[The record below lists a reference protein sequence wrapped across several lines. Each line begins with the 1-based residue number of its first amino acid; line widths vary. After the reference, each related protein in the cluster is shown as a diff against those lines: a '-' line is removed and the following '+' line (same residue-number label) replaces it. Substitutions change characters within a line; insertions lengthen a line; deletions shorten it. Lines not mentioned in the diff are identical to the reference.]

1 MCSPQRTASR
11 QKPKT
16 LGVFMRVLAVV
27 SCLTLSVVSV
37 ADPPAATAAMAH
49 RIDIPP
55 QKLGPALRALAREQ
69 GFQIVYGSKEVSQL
83 NSPGAVGEFTP
94 AQALEQLLSGTGLT
108 YRYVDEKTVTIV
120 SPKSTSTSQAPR
132 SAGGD
137 ATTLIDTNSKQQEAR
152 SPSFWDRFRLAQ
164 VDQGAASQG
173 GSLGNAAPQAE
184 PKPSALEEIVVTA
197 QKRAERLKDVP
208 VSISVL
214 SGSDLDRSSVAGIRD
229 ALNRVPGV
237 ATTVGFQ
244 GGGTQIAVR
253 GVTANGPNF
262 SGASPIAYYLD
273 SVPFGFVRS
282 ASTPDTNAYDL
293 DRVEVLRGPQ
303 GTLYGASA
311 QNGVVRV
318 LTKDANLTDYE
329 FKARASG
336 SDTDRGSLGY
346 RADMALNAPLIEG
359 KLAARLVVGYEDLP
373 GWIDR
378 PKDDNANNGEVRQ
391 ARLKINGQPTDQL
404 SVGASAWVSRS
415 DFGAPPTGTADG
427 RNTSTSAE
435 PMSTDYDAYSLK
447 VGYDLA
453 AFSLSSMTS
462 YLDYNNEGYIDYG
475 NLGLRGT
482 RLYSRFKSRVW
493 SEEVNLHSTSSGP
506 WRWSAGGI
514 YRDDKDLTSQFR
526 PQYLAPNA
534 WDDFSR
540 SWAAFGELTRV
551 FLDGRLELTG
561 GLRYF
566 RDDTHYQELSRTSGV
581 PASQLVTSSPNFDK
595 ISPRGVLTWHPSDQ
609 LTTYASYAEGFRSG
623 YSQLGAVLAV
633 AAQFPPVKSDNLKNY
648 ELGIKGDLWD
658 RRVSFD
664 TSVYY
669 IDWQGVQ
676 QTVTTNVGTA
686 ASPIN
691 LGTAIN
697 GSSASGLGVDFAVTT
712 RPVSQLTLGVNLSWN
727 DLTMDEDVVSGTAIL
742 FHKGDRLQLSPEYT
756 VGTSGEYSM
765 SLGSSGYKGNLAV
778 SANYTSSQQLRS
790 VTTVTRGDNI
800 LIARASFAVVAPS
813 HWELTL
819 FVDNLTNDDGFP
831 VKTILLVPNWD
842 LRVQPRTVGLQLD
855 YHL

>member
-1 MCSPQRTASR
+1 
-11 QKPKT
+11 
-16 LGVFMRVLAVV
+16 MRVLVIV
-27 SCLTLSVVSV
+27 GCLTLSVVSV
-37 ADPPAATAAMAH
+37 ADPPYAAAAIAH
-49 RIDIPP
+49 HINIPP
-55 QKLGPALRALAREQ
+55 QKLGAALRALAREQ

-94 AQALEQLLSGTGLT
+94 SQALERLLSGTGLT
-108 YRYVDEKTVTIV
+108 YRYIDDKTVTIV
-120 SPKSTSTSQAPR
+120 SPTSTSALQAPR
-132 SAGGD
+132 EPGGD
-137 ATTLIDTNSKQQEAR
+137 PNTRIDTPSKQEAR
-152 SPSFWDRFRLAQ
+152 SSSFWERFRLAQ
-164 VDQGAASQG
+164 VAQGAASQEHSIG
-173 GSLGNAAPQAE
+173 GGAMTREESSSA
-184 PKPSALEEIVVTA
+184 ALEEIVVTA
-197 QKRAERLKDVP
+197 QKREERLKDVP

-282 ASTPDTNAYDL
+282 ATAPDTNAYDL

-329 FKARASG
+329 LKARASAA
-336 SDTDRGSLGY
+336 DTDLGSIGY

-359 KLAARLVVGYEDLP
+359 KLGARLVVGYEDLP

-378 PKDDNANNGEVRQ
+378 SKDDNANNGEVRQ
-391 ARLKINGQPTDQL
+391 ARLKVNGQPTDQL
-404 SVGASAWVSRS
+404 SVGASAWLSRS

-435 PMSTDYDAYSLK
+435 PMSTDYDAYALK

-453 AFSLSSMTS
+453 SLSVSSMTS

-493 SEEVNLHSTSSGP
+493 SEEVNLHSTLKGP

-514 YRDDKDLTSQFR
+514 YRNDKDLTYQFR

-534 WDDFSR
+534 WDDFSK
-540 SWAAFGELTRV
+540 SWATFGELARL
-551 FLDGRLELTG
+551 FLDGRLELTA

-566 RDDTHYQELSRTSGV
+566 KDDTRYQELSRTSGV
-581 PASQLVTSSPNFDK
+581 PANKLVTSSPIFDK
-595 ISPRGVLTWHPSDQ
+595 VSPRGVLTWHPSDQ
-609 LTTYASYAEGFRSG
+609 ITTYASYAEGFRGG

-633 AAQFPPVKSDNLKNY
+633 APQFPPVKSDNLKNY

-676 QTVTTNVGTA
+676 QTVTTNVGTV

-697 GSSASGLGVDFAVTT
+697 GSSASGLGVDFAMTT
-712 RPVSQLTLGVNLSWN
+712 RPVPQLTLGIDVSWN
-727 DLTMDEDVVSGTAIL
+727 DLTMDKDVLSGTAIL
-742 FHKGDRLQLSPEYT
+742 FHRGDRLQLSPQYT
-756 VGTSGEYSM
+756 AGTSGDYTM
-765 SLGSSGYKGNLAV
+765 PLGGSGYKGQLSV
-778 SANYTSSQQLRS
+778 SANYTSAQQLRS
-790 VTTVTRGDNI
+790 VTTVTRGDSI
-800 LIARASFAVVAPS
+800 LIARASFAIVAPAR
-813 HWELTL
+813 WEVTV
-819 FVDNLTNDDGFP
+819 FADNLTNEDGSP